1 MQKTTYKIAKMDCAA
16 EESVVCMKL
25 EGMPNIKALQFDIAN
40 RNLDVIHEG
49 NAQPITVAIDNLNF
63 NSTLI
68 KSEDI
73 SDEELVPSDT
83 TQQEKKLLK
92 QVFVINFFFFLLECI
107 TGIIAAS
114 MGLLADSLDML
125 ADSIIYALALF
136 AVGSSVNKKKS
147 VAHLMGYFQLGLT
160 ILGFIEVARRF
171 FGHEQIPAFQTM
183 IIISV
188 LALIGNATSLYLLQK
203 AGNKEAHI
211 KASTICTSSDVI
223 VNVGVIVAG
232 VLVYFTSSN
241 LPDLIIGTIAF
252 ALVGLGAYRILK
264 L

>member
-1 MQKTTYKIAKMDCAA
+1 
-16 EESVVCMKL
+16 
-25 EGMPNIKALQFDIAN
+25 
-40 RNLDVIHEG
+40 
-49 NAQPITVAIDNLNF
+49 
-63 NSTLI
+63 
-68 KSEDI
+68 
-73 SDEELVPSDT
+73 
-83 TQQEKKLLK
+83 
-92 QVFVINFFFFLLECI
+92 
-107 TGIIAAS
+107 

-136 AVGSSVNKKKS
+136 AVGSSLRKKKS

-188 LALIGNATSLYLLQK
+188 LALVGNATSLYLLQK

-223 VNVGVIVAG
+223 VNMGVIAAG
-232 VLVYFTSSN
+232 ALVYFTSSN